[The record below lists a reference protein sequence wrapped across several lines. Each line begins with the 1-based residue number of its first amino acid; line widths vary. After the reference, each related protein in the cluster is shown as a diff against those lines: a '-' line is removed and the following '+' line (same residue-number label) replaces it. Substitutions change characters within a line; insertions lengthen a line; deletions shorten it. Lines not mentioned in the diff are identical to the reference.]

1 MIVPTYNE
9 NDNLDELVKRVSLAC
24 ASSSLEVEMVIVDDN
39 SPDGTGAHA
48 EELAKGSN
56 LKVVHRSGKLG
67 LSSAV
72 LEGVKVATGDVI
84 VIMDADLSHPPEKIP
99 EMVEKISSGRAQ
111 VVIGSRYV
119 EGGSVENWPF
129 TRRFVSKSATLLA
142 RGLTK
147 VKDPMSGFIALKKSV
162 IEGVSLNPVGYKI
175 GLEILVKG
183 RYERVVEVP
192 IHFANRKAGKSKL
205 GGVEVL
211 KYLDHAIM
219 LYEHKKP
226 WLSKYLKFSAIGGV
240 GALINTGVLWVA
252 KEGFS
257 VYYLWA
263 AVLGFCVAS
272 TTNYLMNR
280 HWTFRSRQAISGQYV
295 QFLLV
300 SVCGLLLNLAIL
312 KGIVEG
318 AMPALGIREDRASI
332 YLVVANLI
340 AIFVVSIFNFFANS
354 LWTFRADTKHMRERL
369 SRRRR
374 EPE

>member
-9 NDNLDELVKRVSLAC
+9 KDNLEELAKRVTDAC
-24 ASSSLEVEMVIVDDN
+24 STHALPVEVIVVDDN
-39 SPDGTGAHA
+39 SPDGTGDYA
-48 EELAKGSN
+48 EELSKKFP
-56 LKVVHRSGKLG
+56 LRVLHREGKLG

-72 LEGVKVATGDVI
+72 LEGIKLAKGDLI
-84 VIMDADLSHPPEKIP
+84 VVMDADLSHPPERIPDMVGKIT
-99 EMVEKISSGRAQ
+99 SGEAEI
-111 VVIGSRYV
+111 VIGSRYIP
-119 EGGSVENWPF
+119 GGSVENWPV
-129 TRRFVSKSATLLA
+129 TRRFVSKSATILA

-147 VKDPMSGFIALKKSV
+147 VKDPMSGFLAFRKSV
-162 IEGVSLNPVGYKI
+162 VDGVSLNPVGYKI

-183 RYERVVEVP
+183 KYTKVAEVP

-205 GGVEVL
+205 GGSEVF
-211 KYLDHAIM
+211 KYVDHVIM
-219 LYEHKKP
+219 LYEHRKP
-226 WLSKYLKFSAIGGV
+226 WLAKYLKFSLIGGI

-272 TTNYLMNR
+272 TSNYVMNR
-280 HWTFRSRQAISGQYV
+280 YWTFRSKERIPGQYV

-300 SVCGLLLNLAIL
+300 SVCGLMINLAIL

-318 AMPALGIREDRASI
+318 AMPALGIHEDKASI
-332 YLVVANLI
+332 YLVIANLI

-354 LWTFRADTKHMRERL
+354 LWTFSADTKHMRKRN
-369 SRRRR
+369 SG
-374 EPE
+374 